1 MFPVSTYWPND
12 VACVNIPAVKEKPYH
27 HGDLRSA
34 LVKAGLEL
42 VREAGARGFT
52 LREVARRS
60 GVSHTAPYRHF
71 HDKQDLLAAIA
82 EEGFQMLA
90 KQMERA
96 RKSDGHS
103 AERLIEAGRAY
114 VAFALRHPDHFQVM
128 FETDLDPARH
138 PSARAAAQRAFGGLL
153 ALVRDCQEEGKLP
166 EGDPLALA
174 RIAWAEV
181 HGFASLAIGKQI
193 VVRSR
198 AELFDLAERAM
209 SALVAGLTASARP
222 AAC

>member
-1 MFPVSTYWPND
+1 
-12 VACVNIPAVKEKPYH
+12 
-27 HGDLRSA
+27 
-34 LVKAGLEL
+34 

-96 RKSDGHS
+96 GKSDGHS
-103 AERLIEAGRAY
+103 ADRLIEAGRAY

-166 EGDPLALA
+166 GGPRIRVARDRKTDRRPIACGAL
-174 RIAWAEV
+174 RPR
-181 HGFASLAIGKQI
+181 GASDVG
-193 VVRSR
+193 SR
-198 AELFDLAERAM
+198 CRTYR
-209 SALVAGLTASARP
+209 VCP
-222 AAC
+222 ACSLLK